1 VRYRAALYTAPDIP
15 KEEYPKGEEMDLSL
29 LNPAVHSVL
38 TYEKITRKE
47 ESVSYNARLFYV
59 VSGDV
64 VITVEGKS
72 LGHIGGGGLVYIPA
86 GVPYKLR
93 GQYFMMIAA
102 AFDLFA
108 GGERVGSSAPSEFDN
123 DALPAR
129 DTAPFDK
136 VIKLSEM
143 ESERD
148 ELLRMCA
155 TFIAGDG
162 EYRAEL
168 SARMKL
174 ILLRVA
180 EAANPAALPSR
191 MSTALGEYIRE
202 NISDEISNTEV
213 AATFGYHPFYI
224 SNVLKAA
231 KGQTLRQ
238 YIISYRLALAR
249 AMLRTTAKSVAE
261 IAEECGFTDAS
272 YFTKTHRQVFG
283 ETPKD
288 YRNRFKDE
296 FI

>member
-1 VRYRAALYTAPDIP
+1 MPDYP
-15 KEEYPKGEEMDLSL
+15 LARDYPKGENMDLSL

-64 VITVEGKS
+64 VITADGKS

-86 GVPYKLR
+86 GVSYKLR
-93 GQYFMMIAA
+93 GQYFMMVAA
-102 AFDLFA
+102 SFDLFA
-108 GGERVGSSAPSEFDN
+108 GGERIGSSAVAEFDKSL
-123 DALPAR
+123 LPSG
-129 DTAPFDK
+129 DISPFDK

-143 ESERD
+143 ESERE
-148 ELLRMCA
+148 ELERMCA
-155 TFIAGDG
+155 LYVAEDG

-191 MSTALGEYIRE
+191 MSSALGEYIRE

-249 AMLRTTAKSVAE
+249 AMLRTSAKSVAE

>member
-1 VRYRAALYTAPDIP
+1 
-15 KEEYPKGEEMDLSL
+15 MDLSL

-38 TYEKITRKE
+38 TYERITRKE
-47 ESVSYNARLFYV
+47 ESASYNARLFYV

-64 VITVEGKS
+64 VITADGKS

-86 GVPYKLR
+86 GVSYKLR
-93 GQYFMMIAA
+93 GQYFMMVAA
-102 AFDLFA
+102 SFDLLPGA
-108 GGERVGSSAPSEFDN
+108 AKVGSEIPAELDRSL
-123 DALPAR
+123 LPCEELS
-129 DTAPFDK
+129 PFDK

-143 ESERD
+143 ESERE
-148 ELLRMCA
+148 ELERMCA
-155 TFIAGDG
+155 LFTAADG

-174 ILLRVA
+174 VLLRVA
-180 EAANPAALPSR
+180 EAANPDALPSR

-202 NISDEISNTEV
+202 NISEEISNTEV

-249 AMLRTTAKSVAE
+249 AMLRTSAKSVAE